1 MKYFRSFEEK
11 GKSIDFKLFVILY
24 DLLYKQR
31 IVSKY
36 LHSCRWK
43 IKCSIQTLGRIH
55 LNLTR
60 RCKERL

>member
-11 GKSIDFKLFVILY
+11 GKSIDFNLFVILY

-43 IKCSIQTLGRIH
+43 IKCSIH
-55 LNLTR
+55 
-60 RCKERL
+60 